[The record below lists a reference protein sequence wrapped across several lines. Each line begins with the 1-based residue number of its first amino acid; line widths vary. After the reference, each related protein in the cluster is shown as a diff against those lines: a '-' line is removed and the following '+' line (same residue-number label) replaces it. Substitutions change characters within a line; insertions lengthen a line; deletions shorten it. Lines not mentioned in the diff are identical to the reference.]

1 MKKFFSIITTI
12 LVCTFMFAQSAKS
25 TGLTDSDVKSF
36 CQNYNTIN
44 SELADAGV
52 IITDTDSFV
61 LEASA
66 QAKVTKVLNKLGISG
81 NNAYD
86 KVAAITYGYNVAKY
100 DEVAAADPKS
110 AALLKSLGMDP
121 MAEFRSKV
129 ADSDQKVI
137 NKNLAA
143 LTVVFENEIA
153 SEASDDSYA
162 DDYDDFSA
170 LMNAYAGLAGTSGYD
185 DMTSPETRLKQDV
198 LKKYDTKKK
207 FKVIKTKY
215 GEEWII
221 VEPSD
226 ITFANSDE
234 AFIYAENYTGAAG
247 TWCAASSFGY
257 LGGTKKKDD
266 KPLYVWLSGGVGLY
280 KNFPVDFDGGAPDE
294 FISDEDV
301 TPAIAKQAVLQ
312 MYRMMSD

>member
-12 LVCTFMFAQSAKS
+12 FVCTFMFAQSAKS

-52 IITDTDSFV
+52 VITDTDSLV

-121 MAEFRSKV
+121 IAEFRSKV

-143 LTVVFENEIA
+143 LTEVFENEIA
-153 SEASDDSYA
+153 SETSDDSYT

-170 LMNAYAGLAGTSGYD
+170 LMNAY
-185 DMTSPETRLKQDV
+185 
-198 LKKYDTKKK
+198 
-207 FKVIKTKY
+207 
-215 GEEWII
+215 
-221 VEPSD
+221 
-226 ITFANSDE
+226 
-234 AFIYAENYTGAAG
+234 AG

-257 LGGTKKKDD
+257 LGGTKKKGD

-280 KNFPVDFDGGAPDE
+280 KTFPVDFDGGAPDE